1 MERTHRFSSK
11 APAQNLPCGT
21 ILVATRPKR
30 PEHTNLAA
38 PVSRATKKRRPAHHA
53 GCISCNG
60 HQRRKARDCPLSQEP
75 SPVVAHAEAGDG
87 RDFACGPSLGAD
99 IEPNTLN
106 NLRRN
111 NGLCRSQTVLRVWL
125 CREAQVGYL
134 QLSPATRETP
144 AHGVPAALCSRRAN
158 PARTN
163 TSGTSLTL
171 ALLCIGPH
179 CKRPRRSL
187 PRIPCDWSEPRLTC
201 AGGQQARETGDP
213 RFRCSK
219 QNADHLHAPV
229 GSWFGKCAP
238 ETAHGMAQTKF
249 MSWSCPRPRSSPSG
263 G

>member
-1 MERTHRFSSK
+1 MSH
-11 APAQNLPCGT
+11 
-21 ILVATRPKR
+21 
-30 PEHTNLAA
+30 
-38 PVSRATKKRRPAHHA
+38 
-53 GCISCNG
+53 
-60 HQRRKARDCPLSQEP
+60 

-134 QLSPATRETP
+134 QLSPAMRETP

-163 TSGTSLTL
+163 TSGRSLTL
-171 ALLCIGPH
+171 ALPRIEPH
-179 CKRPRRSL
+179 HKKPRRSL

-213 RFRCSK
+213 RFRSSK
-219 QNADHLHAPV
+219 QNADHLHVPV
-229 GSWFGKCAP
+229 GSANVRLRPLMGWRKRS
-238 ETAHGMAQTKF
+238 F
-249 MSWSCPRPRSSPSG
+249 MSWSCPWPRSSPSG
-263 G
+263 RMKSKRQPPRFFFDVVQDSLVPETHFKMRKFTGLLPRIHLC